1 VYNINEWIEFLDLH
15 KLHEEWL
22 VQKTKFQPLMAP
34 VTIVDAN
41 DNLEALSEKYSDL
54 KRQILRKNL

>member
-1 VYNINEWIEFLDLH
+1 MNWIPRSPRIAQGVVSAEDQ
-15 KLHEEWL
+15 
-22 VQKTKFQPLMAP
+22 VPAVALMAP

-41 DNLEALSEKYSDL
+41 DNLETLSEKYSDL

>member
-1 VYNINEWIEFLDLH
+1 
-15 KLHEEWL
+15 LHEEWL

-54 KRQILRKNL
+54 KRQILLKNL